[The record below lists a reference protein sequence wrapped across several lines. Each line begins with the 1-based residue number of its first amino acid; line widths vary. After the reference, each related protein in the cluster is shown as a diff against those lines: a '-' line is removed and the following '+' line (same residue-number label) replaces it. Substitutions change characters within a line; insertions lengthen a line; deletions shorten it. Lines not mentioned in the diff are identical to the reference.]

1 MLEIKKQISD
11 LTKIKEDIMKKYKE
25 KTLAY
30 DMQDEKDERLEK
42 YLDEYESYI
51 STIEDMIKE
60 LTFIN
65 TRIKDN
71 KELQ

>member
-1 MLEIKKQISD
+1 
-11 LTKIKEDIMKKYKE
+11 
-25 KTLAY
+25 
-30 DMQDEKDERLEK
+30 MQDEKDERLEK

>member
-1 MLEIKKQISD
+1 MLEIEKQISD
-11 LTKIKEDIMKKYKE
+11 LTKIKEDLLKKHKE

>member
-1 MLEIKKQISD
+1 MLEIEKQISD
-11 LTKIKEDIMKKYKE
+11 LTKIKEDLMKKHKE

>member
-1 MLEIKKQISD
+1 MLEIEKQISD
-11 LTKIKEDIMKKYKE
+11 LTKIKEDLMKKHKE

-51 STIEDMIKE
+51 SIIEDMIKV

-65 TRIKDN
+65 RRIKDN

>member
-1 MLEIKKQISD
+1 MLEIEKQISD
-11 LTKIKEDIMKKYKE
+11 LTKIKEDLMKKYKE

-65 TRIKDN
+65 RRIEDN